1 MPIPNPPPPPL
12 LAVLLIVVKIVLL
25 IFSSFANGDV
35 RLRTA
40 IASSPYI
47 S

>member
-1 MPIPNPPPPPL
+1 MPPIPNPPPPPL

-25 IFSSFANGDV
+25 IFSSFVNGDV
-35 RLRTA
+35 RRTA